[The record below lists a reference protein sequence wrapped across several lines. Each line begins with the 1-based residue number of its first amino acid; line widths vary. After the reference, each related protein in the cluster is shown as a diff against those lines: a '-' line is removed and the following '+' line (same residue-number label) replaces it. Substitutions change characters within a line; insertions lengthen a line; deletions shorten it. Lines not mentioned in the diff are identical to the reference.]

1 MIVPVVVTRYP
12 ASLGEENPA
21 NIVPVLVRCV
31 PLSPT
36 VSLSEARSS
45 IHRREKL
52 GALCR
57 AWANVQLLTLDTL
70 TLEMTRPTRRVAFR
84 RLSR

>member
-1 MIVPVVVTRYP
+1 MVLTRYR

-21 NIVPVLVRCV
+21 SIVPVLDSWV

-36 VSLSEARSS
+36 VSLREARSS
-45 IHRREKL
+45 MQRRVKL

-57 AWANVQLLTLDTL
+57 AWAKVQLLTLDTL
-70 TLEMTRPTRRVAFR
+70 TLEITRPTRRVAFR
-84 RLSR
+84 SLSR